1 LGANGAEKM
10 KGIVLQGITK
20 SYGSDVILDNL
31 SLKIPAGKFFALI
44 GPSGCGKTTILRMI
58 AGLEIPD
65 SGAVFLGDQ
74 DITNVPVNKRSVNTV
89 FQSYALFPHLNVFD
103 NIAYSL
109 RVRNMTNDM
118 IMQKVE
124 KVIKMFH
131 LEAHLYKQ
139 VSQLSGGQQ
148 QRVAIA
154 RAVINEPEVLL
165 FDEPLAA
172 LDLRLREK
180 VLLELIEL
188 QDHLGTTF
196 VYITHDQTEAL
207 TVADQMAVMNQN
219 GQIDQ
224 VGTPK
229 EIYEHPKSVFVANF
243 VGTTNIIQGILIQH
257 GADWY
262 LDVDKMICIAI
273 KVPDDMQVEV
283 GDDACIGIRPEKIL
297 ISKSM
302 MTGFSNN
309 LSGIVQSI
317 VYQGR
322 FTQYNVRLQNGYTLQ
337 VFEQNEEHFVREGID
352 YDDHVYVYWQKENV
366 VLLKNK

>member
-1 LGANGAEKM
+1 M

-20 SYGSDVILDNL
+20 SYENEIILDNL
-31 SLKIPAGKFFALI
+31 NLKIPGGKFFALI

-65 SGAVFLGDQ
+65 SGSVYLGEE
-74 DITNVPVNKRSVNTV
+74 DITHVPVNKRSVNTV

-109 RVRNMTNDM
+109 RVRGLKDET
-118 IMQKVE
+118 IQQKVE
-124 KVIKMFH
+124 KVIRMFH
-131 LEAHLYKQ
+131 LEQNVYKNIK
-139 VSQLSGGQQ
+139 QLSGGQQ

-224 VGTPK
+224 VGSPK
-229 EIYEHPKSVFVANF
+229 DIYENPRSVFVANF
-243 VGTTNIIQGILIQH
+243 VGTTNIIQGTLLH
-257 GADWY
+257 RENEWY

-273 KVPDDMQVEV
+273 KSLADTELVD

-297 ISKSM
+297 ISKTM
-302 MTGFSNN
+302 LTGFSNN
-309 LSGIVQSI
+309 LSGKVHSI

-322 FTQYNVRLQNGYTLQ
+322 FTQYNVRLENGYILQ
-337 VFEQNEEHFVREGID
+337 VFEQNEEHFVKEVID
-352 YDDHVYVYWQKENV
+352 YDDRVYVYWQKENV
-366 VLLKNK
+366 VLLKK

>member
-1 LGANGAEKM
+1 M

-20 SYGSDVILDNL
+20 SYGSDLILDNL
-31 SLKIPAGKFFALI
+31 NLKIPGGKFFALI
-44 GPSGCGKTTILRMI
+44 GPSGSGKTTILRMI

-65 SGAVFLGDQ
+65 SGSVFLGDE
-74 DITNVPVNKRSVNTV
+74 DITHVPVNKRSVNTV
-89 FQSYALFPHLNVFD
+89 FQNYALFPHLNVFD

-109 RVRNMTNDM
+109 RVRGLNND
-118 IMQKVE
+118 IIGHKVE

-131 LEAHLYKQ
+131 LEPHIYKPI
-139 VSQLSGGQQ
+139 SQLSGGQQ

-224 VGTPK
+224 VGSPK

-243 VGTTNIIQGILIQH
+243 VGTTNIIQGVLVKH
-257 GADWY
+257 SDEWY

-273 KVPDDMQVEV
+273 KVPDDMDVAV
-283 GDDACIGIRPEKIL
+283 GDDACIGIRPEKVL
-297 ISKSM
+297 ISKSIL
-302 MTGFSNN
+302 TGFSNN
-309 LSGIVQSI
+309 LSGTVRSI

-322 FTQYNVRLQNGYTLQ
+322 FTQYNVYLQNGYMLQ
-337 VFEQNEEHFVREGID
+337 VFEQNEEHFEREVID
-352 YDDHVYVYWQKENV
+352 YDDHVYIYWQKENV

>member
-1 LGANGAEKM
+1 M
-10 KGIVLQGITK
+10 KGIVLQGINK
-20 SYGSDVILDNL
+20 SYDNDIILDNL
-31 SLKIPAGKFFALI
+31 NLKIPGGKFFALI

-65 SGAVFLGDQ
+65 SGSVYLGEE
-74 DITNVPVNKRSVNTV
+74 DITHVPVNKRSVNTV

-109 RVRNMTNDM
+109 RVRGLKDET
-118 IMQKVE
+118 IQQKVE
-124 KVIKMFH
+124 KVIRMFH
-131 LEAHLYKQ
+131 LEPHVYK
-139 VSQLSGGQQ
+139 SIKQLSGGQQ

-229 EIYEHPKSVFVANF
+229 DIYENPKSVFVANF
-243 VGTTNIIQGILIQH
+243 VGTTNIIQGVLKSQ
-257 GADWY
+257 DNEWY
-262 LDVDKMICIAI
+262 LDVDKMICISI
-273 KVPDDMQVEV
+273 KVSTDVEIKD

-297 ISKSM
+297 ISKTIL
-302 MTGFSNN
+302 TGFSNN
-309 LSGIVQSI
+309 LSGKVQSI

-322 FTQYNVRLQNGYTLQ
+322 FTQYNVRLENGYVLQ
-337 VFEQNEEHFVREGID
+337 VFEQNEEHFAKEVID
-352 YDDHVYVYWQKENV
+352 YDDRVYIYWQKENV
-366 VLLKNK
+366 VLLKK

>member
-1 LGANGAEKM
+1 M

-20 SYGSDVILDNL
+20 SFGSEIILNNIN
-31 SLKIPAGKFFALI
+31 LKIPGGKFFALI

-58 AGLEIPD
+58 AGLETPD
-65 SGAVFLGDQ
+65 SGSVFLGDH
-74 DITNVPVNKRSVNTV
+74 DITHVPVNKRSVNTV

-103 NIAYSL
+103 NVAYSL
-109 RVRNMTNDM
+109 RIRNLSATA
-118 IMQKVE
+118 ILQKVE
-124 KVIKMFH
+124 KVVRMFH
-131 LEAHLYKQ
+131 LESHLYKQ
-139 VSQLSGGQQ
+139 IGQLSGGQQ

-154 RAVINEPEVLL
+154 RAVINEPDVLL

-180 VLLELIEL
+180 ILLDLIEL

-207 TVADQMAVMNQN
+207 TIADQMAVMNKN

-243 VGTTNIIQGILIQH
+243 VGTTNIIQGTLVQNN
-257 GADWY
+257 DQWY

-273 KVPDDMQVEV
+273 KIPTNMEDIKP
-283 GDDACIGIRPEKIL
+283 GDDACIGVRPENQI
-297 ISKSM
+297 
-302 MTGFSNN
+302 
-309 LSGIVQSI
+309 
-317 VYQGR
+317 
-322 FTQYNVRLQNGYTLQ
+322 
-337 VFEQNEEHFVREGID
+337 
-352 YDDHVYVYWQKENV
+352 
-366 VLLKNK
+366 

>member
-1 LGANGAEKM
+1 M

-20 SYGSDVILDNL
+20 SYDNDVILDNL
-31 SLKIPAGKFFALI
+31 NLKIPGGKFFALI

-65 SGAVFLGDQ
+65 AGSVYLGEE
-74 DITNVPVNKRSVNTV
+74 DITHVPVNKRSVNTV

-109 RVRNMTNDM
+109 RVRGLKDDVVQ
-118 IMQKVE
+118 QKVE
-124 KVIKMFH
+124 KVMRMFH
-131 LEAHLYKQ
+131 LEAHVNKS
-139 VSQLSGGQQ
+139 VKQLSGGQQ

-188 QDHLGTTF
+188 QDSLGTTF

-219 GQIDQ
+219 GQIEQ
-224 VGTPK
+224 VGSPK
-229 EIYEHPKSVFVANF
+229 EIYENPKSVFVANF
-243 VGTTNIIQGILIQH
+243 VGTTNIIQGTMVTR
-257 GADWY
+257 GDDWY
-262 LDVDKMICIAI
+262 LDVDKMICISI
-273 KVPDDMQVEV
+273 KVPADFDVKSGE
-283 GDDACIGIRPEKIL
+283 DACIGIRPEKIL
-297 ISKSM
+297 ISKTM
-302 MTGFSNN
+302 LVGFSNN
-309 LSGIVQSI
+309 LSGKVHAI

-322 FTQYNVRLQNGYTLQ
+322 FTQYNVRLENGYILQ
-337 VFEQNEEHFVREGID
+337 VFEQNEEHFAKEVID
-352 YDDHVYVYWQKENV
+352 YDDRVYVYWQKENV
-366 VLLKNK
+366 VLLKK

>member
-1 LGANGAEKM
+1 M

-20 SYGSDVILDNL
+20 SYGDDVILDNL
-31 SLKIPAGKFFALI
+31 NLKIPGGKFFALI

-65 SGAVFLGDQ
+65 QGTVFLGDE
-74 DITNVPVNKRSVNTV
+74 DITHVPVNKRNVNTV
-89 FQSYALFPHLNVFD
+89 FQNYALFPHLNVFD

-109 RVRNMTNDM
+109 RVRNFTIDT
-118 IMQKVE
+118 IQQKVE

-131 LEAHLYKQ
+131 LESHLYKNIR
-139 VSQLSGGQQ
+139 QLSGGQQ

-154 RAVINEPEVLL
+154 RAVVSEPEVLL

-188 QDHLGTTF
+188 QDHLQTTF

-229 EIYEHPKSVFVANF
+229 EIYENPKSVFVANF
-243 VGTTNIIQGILIQH
+243 VGTTNIIQGVLVQQN
-257 GADWY
+257 DEWY

-273 KVPDDMQVEV
+273 KVPAGIEIQVGE
-283 GDDACIGIRPEKIL
+283 DACIGLRPEKIL
-297 ISKSM
+297 ISKHM
-302 MTGFSNN
+302 LAGFSNN

-322 FTQYNVRLQNGYTLQ
+322 FTQYNVRLQNGYILQ
-337 VFEQNEEHFVREGID
+337 VFEQNEEHFVKESID
-352 YDDHVYVYWQKENV
+352 YDERVYIYWQKENV
-366 VLLKNK
+366 VLLKK

>member
-1 LGANGAEKM
+1 M

-20 SYGSDVILDNL
+20 SYDNDIILDNL
-31 SLKIPAGKFFALI
+31 NLKIPGGKFFALI

-65 SGAVFLGDQ
+65 SGSVFLGDQ
-74 DITNVPVNKRSVNTV
+74 DITHVPVNKRSVNTV
-89 FQSYALFPHLNVFD
+89 FQNYALFPHLNVFD

-109 RVRNMTNDM
+109 RVRGLTQDTVQ
-118 IMQKVE
+118 QKVE
-124 KVIKMFH
+124 RVIKMFH
-131 LEAHLYKQ
+131 LEQHLYKNIK
-139 VSQLSGGQQ
+139 QLSGGQQ

-154 RAVINEPEVLL
+154 RAVVSEPEVLL

-243 VGTTNIIQGILIQH
+243 VGTMNIIQGVITQNN
-257 GADWY
+257 GEWY
-262 LDVDKMICIAI
+262 LDVDKMICIALKVPENVQI
-273 KVPDDMQVEV
+273 KVGE
-283 GDDACIGIRPEKIL
+283 DACIGIRPEKVM
-297 ISKSM
+297 ISKTM
-302 MTGFSNN
+302 LTGFSNN
-309 LSGIVQSI
+309 LSGNVESI

-322 FTQYNVRLQNGYTLQ
+322 FTQYNVRLQNGYILQ
-337 VFEQNEEHFVREGID
+337 VFEQNEEHFARDVID

-366 VLLKNK
+366 VLLRNK

>member
-1 LGANGAEKM
+1 M

-20 SYGSDVILDNL
+20 RYGSELILDNL
-31 SLKIPAGKFFALI
+31 NLKIPGGKFFALI
-44 GPSGCGKTTILRMI
+44 GPSGSGKTTILRMI

-65 SGAVFLGDQ
+65 SGSIYLGDQ
-74 DITNVPVNKRSVNTV
+74 DITQVPINKRNVNTV
-89 FQSYALFPHLNVFD
+89 FQNYALFPHLNVFE

-109 RVRNMTNDM
+109 RVRNFTHDS
-118 IMQKVE
+118 IQQKVE
-124 KVIKMFH
+124 KMVRMFH
-131 LEAHLYKQ
+131 LEPYLYKNIK
-139 VSQLSGGQQ
+139 QLSGGQQ

-154 RAVINEPEVLL
+154 RAVVSEPEVLL

-188 QDHLGTTF
+188 QDHLQTTF

-224 VGTPK
+224 VGSPK

-243 VGTTNIIQGILIQH
+243 VGTTNIIQGTIIQNDN
-257 GADWY
+257 AWY

-273 KVPDDMQVEV
+273 DKPEHLQISS

-297 ISKSM
+297 ISKTIL
-302 MTGFSNN
+302 TGFSNT
-309 LSGIVQSI
+309 LSGIVHSI

-322 FTQYNVRLQNGYTLQ
+322 FTQYNVRLQNGFMLQ
-337 VFEQNEEHFVREGID
+337 VFEQNEEHFVKESID
-352 YDDHVYVYWQKENV
+352 YDDRVYVYWQKENI
-366 VLLKNK
+366 VLLTNQ

>member
-1 LGANGAEKM
+1 M

-20 SYGSDVILDNL
+20 SYGSDLILDNL
-31 SLKIPAGKFFALI
+31 NLKIPAGKFFALI
-44 GPSGCGKTTILRMI
+44 GPSGSGKTTILRMI

-65 SGAVFLGDQ
+65 SGSVFLGDE
-74 DITNVPVNKRSVNTV
+74 DITHVPVNKRSVNTV
-89 FQSYALFPHLNVFD
+89 FQNYALFPHLNVFD
-103 NIAYSL
+103 NVAYSL
-109 RVRNMTNDM
+109 RVRGLNND
-118 IMQKVE
+118 IIGHKVE

-131 LEAHLYKQ
+131 LEPHIYKPI
-139 VSQLSGGQQ
+139 SQLSGGQQ

-224 VGTPK
+224 VGSPK

-243 VGTTNIIQGILIQH
+243 VGTTNIIQGVLVKH
-257 GADWY
+257 SDEWY

-273 KVPDDMQVEV
+273 KVPDDMDVAV
-283 GDDACIGIRPEKIL
+283 GDDACIGIRPEKVL
-297 ISKSM
+297 ISKSIL
-302 MTGFSNN
+302 TGFSNN
-309 LSGIVQSI
+309 LSGTVRSI

-322 FTQYNVRLQNGYTLQ
+322 FTQYNVYLQNGYMLQ
-337 VFEQNEEHFVREGID
+337 VFEQNEEHFEREVID
-352 YDDHVYVYWQKENV
+352 YDDHVYIYWQKENV

>member
-1 LGANGAEKM
+1 M

-20 SYGSDVILDNL
+20 SYGDDVILDNL
-31 SLKIPAGKFFALI
+31 NLKIPGGKFFALI

-65 SGAVFLGDQ
+65 MGSVFLGHQ
-74 DITNVPVNKRSVNTV
+74 DITHVPVNKRSVNTV
-89 FQSYALFPHLNVFD
+89 FQNYALFPHMNVYD

-109 RVRNMTNDM
+109 RVRNLTPDT
-118 IMQKVE
+118 IQQKVE

-131 LEAHLYKQ
+131 LESNLYKS
-139 VSQLSGGQQ
+139 VKQLSGGQQ

-229 EIYEHPKSVFVANF
+229 EIYENPKSVFVANF
-243 VGTTNIIQGILIQH
+243 VGTTNIIQGVMVQH
-257 GADWY
+257 GEDWY

-273 KVPDDMQVEV
+273 KVPEGVEV
-283 GDDACIGIRPEKIL
+283 QADEDACIGIRPEKIL
-297 ISKSM
+297 ISKTM
-302 MTGFSNN
+302 LQGFSNT

-322 FTQYNVRLQNGYTLQ
+322 FTQYNVRLQNGYMLQ
-337 VFEQNEEHFVREGID
+337 VFEQNEEHFEREVID
-352 YDDHVYVYWQKENV
+352 YDDRVYVYWQKENV

>member
-1 LGANGAEKM
+1 MGTNGAKKM
-10 KGIVLQGITK
+10 KGIILQGISK
-20 SYGSDVILDNL
+20 SFGDEVILDNIN
-31 SLKIPAGKFFALI
+31 LKIPGGKFFALI

-65 SGAVFLGDQ
+65 RGSVFLGDQ
-74 DITNVPVNKRSVNTV
+74 DITHVPVNKRSVNTV

-109 RVRNMTNDM
+109 RVRNFSADS
-118 IMQKVE
+118 ILQKVE
-124 KVIKMFH
+124 KVIRMFH
-131 LEAHLYKQ
+131 LEPHLYKQ
-139 VSQLSGGQQ
+139 ISQLSGGQQ

-219 GQIDQ
+219 GKIDQ

-243 VGTTNIIQGILIQH
+243 VGTTNIIQGVMVQH
-257 GADWY
+257 GEQWY

-273 KVPDDMQVEV
+273 KVPEGMEDIKA
-283 GDDACIGIRPEKIL
+283 GDDACIGVRPEKIM
-297 ISKSM
+297 ISKSSLE
-302 MTGFSNN
+302 GFSNN

-322 FTQYNVRLQNGYTLQ
+322 FTQYNVRLQNGYMLQ
-337 VFEQNEEHFVREGID
+337 VFEQNEEHFAREVID
-352 YDDHVYVYWQKENV
+352 YDDHVYLYWQKDNV
-366 VLLKNK
+366 VLLKK

>member
-1 LGANGAEKM
+1 M

-20 SYGSDVILDNL
+20 SYGDDVILDNL
-31 SLKIPAGKFFALI
+31 SLKIPGGKFFALI

-58 AGLEIPD
+58 AGLEVPD
-65 SGAVFLGDQ
+65 SGSVFLGHQ
-74 DITNVPVNKRSVNTV
+74 DITHVPVNMRSVNTV
-89 FQSYALFPHLNVFD
+89 FQNYALFPHLNAFD

-109 RVRNMTNDM
+109 RVRNLTVDT
-118 IMQKVE
+118 IQQKVE
-124 KVIKMFH
+124 KVVKMFH
-131 LEAHLYKQ
+131 LEPYLHKQ
-139 VSQLSGGQQ
+139 IKQLSGGQQ

-154 RAVINEPEVLL
+154 RAVVNEPEVLL

-243 VGTTNIIQGILIQH
+243 VGTTNIIQGVMVQH
-257 GADWY
+257 GQDWY

-273 KVPDDMQVEV
+273 KVPDGVSVQVGE
-283 GDDACIGIRPEKIL
+283 DACIGIRPEKIL
-297 ISKSM
+297 ISKTM
-302 MTGFSNN
+302 MVGFSNS
-309 LSGIVQSI
+309 LSGKVQSI

-322 FTQYNVRLQNGYTLQ
+322 FTQYNVRLENGFVLQ
-337 VFEQNEEHFVREGID
+337 VFEQNEEHFEREVID
-352 YDDHVYVYWQKENV
+352 YDDRVYIYWQKENI
-366 VLLKNK
+366 VLLKK

>member
-1 LGANGAEKM
+1 M

-20 SYGSDVILDNL
+20 SFGNDIILDNL
-31 SLKIPAGKFFALI
+31 NLKIPGGKFFALI

-58 AGLEIPD
+58 AGLEVPD
-65 SGAVFLGDQ
+65 TGSVFLGDQ
-74 DITNVPVNKRSVNTV
+74 DITHVPVNKRSVNTV

-109 RVRNMTNDM
+109 RVRNLSADC
-118 IMQKVE
+118 IGQKVD
-124 KVIKMFH
+124 KVIRMFH
-131 LEAHLYKQ
+131 LESHLYKQ
-139 VSQLSGGQQ
+139 IGQLSGGQQ

-219 GQIDQ
+219 GKIDQ

-243 VGTTNIIQGILIQH
+243 VGTTNIIQGTLVQH
-257 GADWY
+257 DLEWY
-262 LDVDKMICIAI
+262 LDVDKMICISI
-273 KVPDDMQVEV
+273 KVPDNMDVSIDE
-283 GDDACIGIRPEKIL
+283 DACIGIRPEKIM
-297 ISKSM
+297 ISK
-302 MTGFSNN
+302 TALVGFSNN
-309 LSGIVQSI
+309 LTGIVQSI
-317 VYQGR
+317 IYQGR
-322 FTQYNVRLQNGYTLQ
+322 FTQYSVRLQNGYLLQ
-337 VFEQNEEHFVREGID
+337 VFEQNEEHFAREVID
-352 YDDHVYVYWQKENV
+352 YDDQVQLYWQKENV
-366 VLLKNK
+366 VLLKK

>member
-1 LGANGAEKM
+1 M

-20 SYGSDVILDNL
+20 SYGDDVILDNL
-31 SLKIPAGKFFALI
+31 SLKIPGGKFFALI

-65 SGAVFLGDQ
+65 SGSVFLGHQ
-74 DITNVPVNKRSVNTV
+74 DITHVPVNVRSVNTV
-89 FQSYALFPHLNVFD
+89 FQNYALFPHLNVFD

-109 RVRNMTNDM
+109 RVRNLTVDT
-118 IMQKVE
+118 IQQKVE
-124 KVIKMFH
+124 KVVKMFH
-131 LEAHLYKQ
+131 LEPYLYKNIK
-139 VSQLSGGQQ
+139 QLSGGQQ

-188 QDHLGTTF
+188 QDHIGTTF

-243 VGTTNIIQGILIQH
+243 VGTTNIIQGVMVQH
-257 GADWY
+257 GQDWY

-273 KVPDDMQVEV
+273 KVPEGITVQVGE
-283 GDDACIGIRPEKIL
+283 DACIGIRPEKIL

-302 MTGFSNN
+302 MVGFSNT
-309 LSGIVQSI
+309 LSGNVQSI

-322 FTQYNVRLQNGYTLQ
+322 FTQYNVRLQNGFTLQ
-337 VFEQNEEHFVREGID
+337 VFEQNEEHFEREVID
-352 YDDHVYVYWQKENV
+352 YDDRVYVYWQKDNV

>member
-1 LGANGAEKM
+1 M

-20 SYGSDVILDNL
+20 SYGDDVILDNL
-31 SLKIPAGKFFALI
+31 SLKIPGGKFFALI

-65 SGAVFLGDQ
+65 SGSVFLGHQ
-74 DITNVPVNKRSVNTV
+74 DITHVPVNVRSVNTV
-89 FQSYALFPHLNVFD
+89 FQNYALFPHLNAFD

-109 RVRNMTNDM
+109 RVRNLTVDT
-118 IMQKVE
+118 IQQKVE
-124 KVIKMFH
+124 KVVKMFH
-131 LEAHLYKQ
+131 LEPYLYKNIK
-139 VSQLSGGQQ
+139 QLSGGQQ

-188 QDHLGTTF
+188 QDHIGTTF

-243 VGTTNIIQGILIQH
+243 VGTTNIIQGVMVQH

-273 KVPDDMQVEV
+273 KVPEGITVQVGE
-283 GDDACIGIRPEKIL
+283 DACIGIRPEKIL
-297 ISKSM
+297 ISKTM
-302 MTGFSNN
+302 MVGFSNT
-309 LSGIVQSI
+309 LSGNVQSI

-322 FTQYNVRLQNGYTLQ
+322 FTQYNVRLQNGFTLQ
-337 VFEQNEEHFVREGID
+337 VFEQNEEHFEREVID
-352 YDDHVYVYWQKENV
+352 YDDRVYVYWQKENV

>member
-1 LGANGAEKM
+1 M

-20 SYGSDVILDNL
+20 SYDNDVILDNL
-31 SLKIPAGKFFALI
+31 NLKIPGGKFFALI

-65 SGAVFLGDQ
+65 SGYVYLGDE
-74 DITNVPVNKRSVNTV
+74 DITHVPVNKRSVNTV

-109 RVRNMTNDM
+109 RVRGLKND
-118 IMQKVE
+118 IIQQKVE
-124 KVIKMFH
+124 KVIRMFH
-131 LEAHLYKQ
+131 LEQHIYKS
-139 VSQLSGGQQ
+139 VRQLSGGQQ

-154 RAVINEPEVLL
+154 RAVVNEPDVLL

-188 QDHLGTTF
+188 QDSLGTTF

-219 GQIDQ
+219 GQIEQ
-224 VGTPK
+224 VGAPK
-229 EIYEHPKSVFVANF
+229 EIYENPKSVFVANF
-243 VGTTNIIQGILIQH
+243 VGTTNIIQGIMTQQ
-257 GADWY
+257 GDDWY

-273 KVPDDMQVEV
+273 KVPVDFEIAV
-283 GDDACIGIRPEKIL
+283 GEDACIGIRPEKIL
-297 ISKSM
+297 ISKTM
-302 MTGFSNN
+302 LIGFSNN
-309 LSGIVQSI
+309 LSGKVHAI

-322 FTQYNVRLQNGYTLQ
+322 FTQYNVRLDNGYILQ
-337 VFEQNEEHFVREGID
+337 VFEQNEEHFTKEVID
-352 YDDHVYVYWQKENV
+352 YDDRVYVYWQKENV
-366 VLLKNK
+366 VLLKK

>member
-1 LGANGAEKM
+1 M

-20 SYGSDVILDNL
+20 SYDSELILDNL
-31 SLKIPAGKFFALI
+31 NLKIPAGKFFALI

-58 AGLEIPD
+58 AGLEAPD
-65 SGAVFLGDQ
+65 SGSVFLGDQ
-74 DITNVPVNKRSVNTV
+74 DITYVPVNKRSVNTV
-89 FQSYALFPHLNVFD
+89 FQSYALFPHLNVFE

-109 RVRNMTNDM
+109 RIRNLSQD
-118 IMQKVE
+118 IIQQKVE

-131 LEAHLYKQ
+131 LETHLYKQ
-139 VSQLSGGQQ
+139 ISQLSGGQQ

-207 TVADQMAVMNQN
+207 TVADQMAVMNRN

-224 VGTPK
+224 VGRPK

-243 VGTTNIIQGILIQH
+243 VGTTNIIQGVLIAH
-257 GADWY
+257 DNEWY
-262 LDVDKMICIAI
+262 LEVDKMICIAI
-273 KVPDDMQVEV
+273 KVPEDMSIQIGE
-283 GDDACIGIRPEKIL
+283 DSCIGIRPEKIL
-297 ISKSM
+297 ISKTM
-302 MTGFSNN
+302 LTGFSNN
-309 LSGIVQSI
+309 LSGIVHSI

-322 FTQYNVRLQNGYTLQ
+322 FTQYNVRLQNGYMLQ
-337 VFEQNEEHFVREGID
+337 VFEQNEEHFVREVID
-352 YDDHVYVYWQKENV
+352 YDDRVYVYWQKENV

>member
-1 LGANGAEKM
+1 M

-20 SYGSDVILDNL
+20 SYGDDVILDNL
-31 SLKIPAGKFFALI
+31 NLKIPGGKFFALI

-65 SGAVFLGDQ
+65 TGSGFLGHQ
-74 DITNVPVNKRSVNTV
+74 DLTNVPGNKRSVNTV
-89 FQSYALFPHLNVFD
+89 FQNYALFPHMNVYD

-109 RVRNMTNDM
+109 RVRSVTSDT
-118 IMQKVE
+118 IHQKVE

-131 LEAHLYKQ
+131 LESIVYKS
-139 VSQLSGGQQ
+139 VKQLSGGQQ

-207 TVADQMAVMNQN
+207 TVADQMAIMNQN

-229 EIYEHPKSVFVANF
+229 EINENPKSVFVANF
-243 VGTTNIIQGILIQH
+243 VGTTNIIQGAMLQN

-273 KVPDDMQVEV
+273 KVPASVEV
-283 GDDACIGIRPEKIL
+283 QAGEDVCIGIRPEKIL

-302 MTGFSNN
+302 LQGFSNT

-322 FTQYNVRLQNGYTLQ
+322 FTQYNVRLQNGYILQ
-337 VFEQNEEHFVREGID
+337 VFEQNEEHFEREVID
-352 YDDHVYVYWQKENV
+352 YDDRVYVYWQKENV

>member
-1 LGANGAEKM
+1 M

-20 SYGSDVILDNL
+20 SYDNDIILDNL
-31 SLKIPAGKFFALI
+31 NLKIPGGKFFALI

-65 SGAVFLGDQ
+65 SGSVYLGEE
-74 DITNVPVNKRSVNTV
+74 DITHVPVNKRSVNTV

-109 RVRNMTNDM
+109 RVRGLKAET
-118 IMQKVE
+118 IQQKVE
-124 KVIKMFH
+124 KVIRMFH
-131 LEAHLYKQ
+131 LEPHVYK
-139 VSQLSGGQQ
+139 SIKQLSGGQQ

-229 EIYEHPKSVFVANF
+229 DIYENPKSVFVANF
-243 VGTTNIIQGILIQH
+243 VGTTNIIQGVLKSQ
-257 GADWY
+257 DNEWY
-262 LDVDKMICIAI
+262 LDVDKMICISI
-273 KVPDDMQVEV
+273 KVAADAEIKD

-297 ISKSM
+297 ISKTIL
-302 MTGFSNN
+302 TGFSNN
-309 LSGIVQSI
+309 LSGKVQSI

-322 FTQYNVRLQNGYTLQ
+322 FTQYNVRLENGYILQ
-337 VFEQNEEHFVREGID
+337 VFEQNEEHFAKEVID
-352 YDDHVYVYWQKENV
+352 YDDRVYIYWQKENV
-366 VLLKNK
+366 VLLKK

>member
-1 LGANGAEKM
+1 M

-20 SYGSDVILDNL
+20 SYGDDVILDNL
-31 SLKIPAGKFFALI
+31 NLKIPGGKFFALI

-58 AGLEIPD
+58 AGLESPN
-65 SGAVFLGDQ
+65 SGLIFLGDQ
-74 DITNVPVNKRSVNTV
+74 DITHVPVNMRSVNTV
-89 FQSYALFPHLNVFD
+89 FQNYALFPHLNVFD

-109 RVRNMTNDM
+109 RVRNLTVDT
-118 IMQKVE
+118 IQQKVE

-131 LEAHLYKQ
+131 LDPYLYKNIK
-139 VSQLSGGQQ
+139 QLSGGQQ

-154 RAVINEPEVLL
+154 RAVVNEPEVLL

-188 QDHLGTTF
+188 QDQLGTTF

-207 TVADQMAVMNQN
+207 TVADQMAVMKS
-219 GQIDQ
+219 GKIDQ

-243 VGTTNIIQGILIQH
+243 VGTTNIVQGVMVRH
-257 GADWY
+257 GDDWY

-273 KVPDDMQVEV
+273 KVPEGVTVRE
-283 GDDACIGIRPEKIL
+283 GEDACIGIRPEKIL
-297 ISKSM
+297 ISKTM
-302 MTGFSNN
+302 MTGFSNS
-309 LSGIVQSI
+309 LSGKVQSI

-322 FTQYNVRLQNGYTLQ
+322 FTQYNVRLENGFVLQ
-337 VFEQNEEHFVREGID
+337 VFEQNEEHFAREIID
-352 YDDHVYVYWQKENV
+352 YDDRVYIYWQKENI
-366 VLLKNK
+366 VLLKK

>member
-1 LGANGAEKM
+1 M

-20 SYGSDVILDNL
+20 SYDNEVILDNL
-31 SLKIPAGKFFALI
+31 NLKIPGGKFFALI
-44 GPSGCGKTTILRMI
+44 GPSGSGKTTILRMI

-65 SGAVFLGDQ
+65 TGSVFLGHQ
-74 DITNVPVNKRSVNTV
+74 DITHVPVNKRSVNTV

-109 RVRNMTNDM
+109 RVKNFSNET
-118 IMQKVE
+118 IQQKVE
-124 KVIKMFH
+124 KVVKMFH
-131 LEAHLYKQ
+131 LESYLYKNIK
-139 VSQLSGGQQ
+139 QLSGGQQ

-154 RAVINEPEVLL
+154 RAVVNEPEVLL

-243 VGTTNIIQGILIQH
+243 VGTTNIIQGVVTRNEN
-257 GADWY
+257 DWY

-273 KVPDDMQVEV
+273 KVPEEIELVE
-283 GDDACIGIRPEKIL
+283 GEDICIGVRPEKVL

-302 MTGFSNN
+302 LVGFSNN
-309 LSGIVQSI
+309 LSGHVHSI

-322 FTQYNVRLQNGYTLQ
+322 FTQYNVRLQNGYILQ
-337 VFEQNEEHFVREGID
+337 VFEQNEEHFVKEVID
-352 YDDHVYVYWQKENV
+352 YDDRVYVYWQKENV
-366 VLLKNK
+366 VVLKNKE